1 MPLTKE
7 ASAAGVPAEDAPA
20 PPSALSNITS
30 LPPLR
35 MRGEKDK
42 AEPPVQESTKGPT
55 STASDDPEQL
65 QSEVRRRLLSS
76 AKTVC
81 TSLRQG
87 LTQCDRRTAAPDQA
101 QTLAQM
107 CRTVHS
113 LTGNA
118 AVSAWANLAHFSSAV
133 EALLKELSQRPDKIN
148 VSSKLT
154 LRQAVDAIGRLV
166 DQGEQMRR
174 WICSKVLVVDDDA
187 ICRQTLRSALD
198 LADLPSITVGDPDLA
213 LKLVEENSFDLVFL
227 DVDMPGTNGYAL
239 CERIRALPGNRE
251 ISVVFVTVLDDVE
264 HRTLATRSG
273 GQDFI
278 AKPFLLVEMAV
289 KALTYLSR
297 KEPKVLEK
305 AA

>member
-1 MPLTKE
+1 LPK
-7 ASAAGVPAEDAPA
+7 
-20 PPSALSNITS
+20 PSAGAESDAEAAMVPSPMDSTLLS
-30 LPPLR
+30 PLR
-35 MRGEKDK
+35 MRGEGGSPTPSAQEAKK
-42 AEPPVQESTKGPT
+42 GAASPPPN
-55 STASDDPEQL
+55 DPEQL
-65 QSEVRRRLLSS
+65 QTELRQRLLSN

-81 TSLRQG
+81 SSLRQG
-87 LTQCDRRTAAPDQA
+87 LTQCDRRTAAPEQA
-101 QTLAQM
+101 QALAEM
-107 CRTVHS
+107 CRSVHS

-133 EALLKELSQRPDKIN
+133 EALLKELSQRPEKIN

-154 LRQAVDAIGRLV
+154 LRQAVDAIARLV
-166 DQGEQMRR
+166 EQGEQAPK

-198 LADLPSITVGDPDLA
+198 LADLPSVTVGDPDLA
-213 LKLVEENSFDLVFL
+213 LTLLEENPFDLIFL

-297 KEPKVLEK
+297 KEPKVLQK